1 MIVFPA
7 QCCKCREPWAV
18 SEREWV
24 SEPAHSLTRVEN
36 WEKLLTLTHG
46 DQNLQT
52 LCSLTHAHSRTF
64 FWAVNF
70 IIIWISRLFLGEKI
84 IFLGK
89 IARLTPFLHEL
100 ACDCDQELSDDKSEF
115 SRWWHH
121 SRSSKFHKYNKAS
134 QAAFL
139 ILFFH
144 SNT

>member
-1 MIVFPA
+1 MS
-7 QCCKCREPWAV
+7 WAV
-18 SEREWV
+18 SREWAWV
-24 SEPAHSLTRVEN
+24 SEWAGSLTHEGR
-36 WEKLLTLTHG
+36 KLREAA
-46 DQNLQT
+46 
-52 LCSLTHAHSRTF
+52 HAHSRRPKFTDAVLTHSRSLTDF

-100 ACDCDQELSDDKSEF
+100 ACDCDQELSDDKKEF
-115 SRWWHH
+115 SRWWRH

-139 ILFFH
+139 ILYFH